1 MDANNL
7 GASISD
13 ILNGRFVG
21 LFGVAAIFAIALLFS
36 RNRKAIN
43 LRIVASAFG
52 LQVAVAFFVLYTSVG
67 KGVIGAMSQGV
78 TSILSFAN
86 AGIEMVFGQLAGAGF
101 GTVFA
106 IHVLPIIIFFSA
118 LMSVLYHLRIMQ
130 AVVAGVGGFLQI
142 IIGTRPVE
150 SLNAAANVFVGQ
162 TEAPLAIKPYLDR
175 VTGPQLFAIM
185 VSGLASVAGTVLAA
199 YAQLGVQ
206 LEYLLA
212 ASFMAAPGG
221 LLMAKLILPDDSKK
235 KEENEL
241 TVLAITKERSPHA
254 NVFMAAAEGAQ
265 DGLKLALTIGAMLI
279 AFVGLIAL
287 VNGLLGGVGGLLGME
302 DLSAQKILGW
312 VFAPLMFLLSVPW
325 AEAQAAG
332 AIFGEKL
339 ILNEFVAY
347 ISLIGQADALSPKTV
362 AIVTFAL
369 CGFAN
374 FSSIAIL
381 LGGLGSLMPDRMS
394 EIARYGIHAILAG
407 SLSNLMSAALA
418 GMILP

>member
-1 MDANNL
+1 M
-7 GASISD
+7 GAKI
-13 ILNGRFVG
+13 IEMLEGRFVG
-21 LFGVAAIFAIALLFS
+21 LLGVVAIIMIAVIFS
-36 RNRKAIN
+36 RNRRAIN
-43 LRIVASAFG
+43 LRIVLSAFG
-52 LQVAVAFFVLYTSVG
+52 LQVAVAFFVLYTTVG
-67 KGVIGAMSQGV
+67 KNVIGGMSQGV
-78 TSILSFAN
+78 SNILGYAN
-86 AGIEMVFGQLAGAGF
+86 AGIEMVFGGLAGDSF

-130 AVVAGVGGFLQI
+130 VIVAGVGGFLQL

-162 TEAPLAIKPYLDR
+162 TEAPLAIKPFLGR

-199 YAQLGVQ
+199 YAQIGIELK
-206 LEYLLA
+206 YLLA
-212 ASFMAAPGG
+212 ASLMAAPGG
-221 LLMAKLILPDDSKK
+221 LLMAKLIIPDDEEE
-235 KEENEL
+235 EENQL
-241 TVLAITKERSPHA
+241 TVMAITKERSPHT
-254 NVFMAAAEGAQ
+254 NVVMAAAVGAQ

-287 VNGLLGGVGGLLGME
+287 VNGLLGGIGGLFGME
-302 DLSAQKILGW
+302 DLSAQMILGW
-312 VFAPLMFLLSVPW
+312 VFAPLMYLLSIPW

-347 ISLIGQADALSPKTV
+347 FSLIDQADTLSPKTV

-374 FSSIAIL
+374 VSSIAIL
-381 LGGLGSLMPDRMS
+381 LGGLGSLIPDRMS
-394 EIARYGIHAILAG
+394 EIARYGVYAVLAG

-418 GMILP
+418 GLILP

>member
-1 MDANNL
+1 MNANIL
-7 GASISD
+7 GVN
-13 ILNGRFVG
+13 ILEMLESRLIG
-21 LFGVAAIFAIALLFS
+21 LLGVVAIITIAVIFS

-43 LRIVASAFG
+43 FRIVLSAFA
-52 LQVAVAFFVLYTSVG
+52 LQVVIAFFVLYTSIG
-67 KGVIGAMSQGV
+67 KDLIGSLSQVI
-78 TSILSFAN
+78 TNILGYAN
-86 AGIEMVFGQLAGAGF
+86 AGISMVFGQLAGNNF

-106 IHVLPIIIFFSA
+106 IHVLPVIIFFSS
-118 LMSVLYHLRIMQ
+118 LMSVLYHLRVMQ

-150 SLNAAANVFVGQ
+150 SLNAAANIFVGQ
-162 TEAPLAIKPYLDR
+162 TEAPLAIKPYLSR
-175 VTGPQLFAIM
+175 LTGPQLFAIM

-199 YAQLGVQ
+199 YAQLGIKI
-206 LEYLLA
+206 EYLLA

-221 LLMAKLILPDDSKK
+221 LLMAKLIMPDGDEKD
-235 KEENEL
+235 ENKL
-241 TVLAITKERSPHA
+241 TVMAITKERSPHT
-254 NVFMAAAEGAQ
+254 NVIMAAAVGAQ

-287 VNGLLGGVGGLLGME
+287 VNGLLGGIGGLIGKE
-302 DLSAQKILGW
+302 DLSAQMILGW
-312 VFAPLMFLLSVPW
+312 FFAPMMFLLSIPW
-325 AEAQAAG
+325 TEAQTAG

-347 ISLIGQADALSPKTV
+347 FSLINQEGALSPKTV

-374 FSSIAIL
+374 VSSIAIL
-381 LGGLGSLMPDRMS
+381 LGGLGSLIPDRMS
-394 EIARYGIHAILAG
+394 EIARYGVYAILAG

-418 GMILP
+418 GLILP